1 MKANCSVDPKL
12 LEQFSIVAARA
23 AYSSSL
29 LKGKNDKIAADQA
42 AVDSMRNYL
51 NKIDMNGKIVIG
63 EGEMDEAPMLY
74 IGEILGTGKGEPLD
88 IAVDPLDGTTLT
100 AKNLPDAISVIA
112 VSEKG
117 NLLQA
122 PDTYMEKIA
131 IGPGYPENIIDLDSS
146 IEDNLKNIAEFK
158 SVKVSDLTVCLLE
171 RDRHKKIIQSLK
183 KMSAKIKF
191 ISDGDVLGAI
201 YTCMDN
207 FKVDVYVGIG
217 GAPEGVL
224 AAAAIKCFGGQFQG
238 RLVISDNDEKLR
250 ATKLGIT
257 DMKKKYYLNDIIKGD
272 VIFCAAGVTDGE
284 MLKGIRVEGLNFLSD
299 LLISHSEGKVTKI
312 YTQTLEI

>member
-1 MKANCSVDPKL
+1 MLDHNL
-12 LEQFSIVAARA
+12 LKQFTKVAAQA

-29 LKGKNDKIAADQA
+29 LKGKGDKIAADQA

-63 EGEMDEAPMLY
+63 EGEMDEAPMLF
-74 IGEILGTGKGEPLD
+74 IGEKLGTGKGEPLD

-131 IGPGYPENIIDLDSS
+131 IGPDYPENIIDLDNS
-146 IEDNLKNIAEFK
+146 IETNLNNMAEFK
-158 SVKVSDLTVCLLE
+158 SIKPSELTVCLLE
-171 RDRHKKIIQSLK
+171 RDRHKKIVESIT

-201 YTCMDN
+201 YTCIKDFN
-207 FKVDVYVGIG
+207 VDLYVGIG

-238 RLVISDNDEKLR
+238 RLSITDNEEKLR

-257 DMKKKYYLNDIIKGD
+257 DLKKKYYLNDIVRGD
-272 VIFCAAGVTDGE
+272 VIFCAGGVTDGE
-284 MLKGIRVEGLNFLSD
+284 LLKGIRIEKNNFLAD
-299 LLISHSEGKVTKI
+299 LLVLHSDKKIIKV
-312 YTQTLEI
+312 YTEKFEI

>member
-1 MKANCSVDPKL
+1 MLDSKL
-12 LEQFSIVAARA
+12 LEQFTKVAAQA

-51 NKIDMNGKIVIG
+51 NKIDMNATIVIG
-63 EGEMDEAPMLY
+63 EGEMDEAPMLF
-74 IGEILGTGKGEPLD
+74 IGEKLGTGNGDPLD

-112 VSEKG
+112 VAERG

-122 PDTYMEKIA
+122 PDTYMEKLA
-131 IGPGYPENIIDLDSS
+131 IGPEYPENIVDLDNS
-146 IEDNLKNIAEFK
+146 IETNLKNMAEFK
-158 SVKVSDLTVCLLE
+158 STKPSDLTVCLLE
-171 RDRHKKIIQSLK
+171 RDRHKKIVESIN

-191 ISDGDVLGAI
+191 ISDGDVMGAI
-201 YTCMDN
+201 YTCIKDFN
-207 FKVDVYVGIG
+207 VDMYVGVG

-238 RLVISDNDEKLR
+238 RLAISDNEEKLR

-257 DMKKKYYLNDIIKGD
+257 DLKKKYYLNDIVKGD
-272 VIFCAAGVTDGE
+272 VIFCAGGVTDGE
-284 MLKGIRVEGLNFLSD
+284 LLKGIRISKNNFAAD
-299 LLISHSEGKVTKI
+299 LLVMHSDQKITKV
-312 YTQTLEI
+312 YTEKFEI

>member
-1 MKANCSVDPKL
+1 MLDPKL
-12 LEQFSIVAARA
+12 LHKFSIVAARA

-42 AVDSMRNYL
+42 AVDTMRNYL
-51 NKIDMNGKIVIG
+51 NKIEMNGKIVIG

-74 IGEILGTGKGEPLD
+74 IGEKLGTGDGELLD

-100 AKNLPDAISVIA
+100 AKNLPNAISVIA

-122 PDTYMEKIA
+122 PDMYMEKIA
-131 IGPGYPENIIDLDSS
+131 IGPGFPENIVDLDNTV
-146 IEDNLKNIAEFK
+146 EKNLKNMAEFK
-158 SVKVSDLTVCLLE
+158 SVKISDLTVCLLE
-171 RDRHKKIIQSLK
+171 RDRHIKIINSLNK
-183 KMSAKIKF
+183 LSVNIKF

-201 YTCMDN
+201 YTCINN
-207 FKVDVYVGIG
+207 FKVDMYVGTG

-224 AAAAIKCFGGQFQG
+224 AAAAIKGFGGQFQG
-238 RLVISDNDEKLR
+238 RLVISNNDEKLR
-250 ATKLGIT
+250 ATKLGIS
-257 DMKKKYYLNDIIKGD
+257 DMQRKYYLNDLVKGD

-284 MLKGIRVEGLNFLSD
+284 ILKGIRVEGSNFLSD
-299 LLISHSEGKVTKI
+299 LLVLHSDQKIIKI
-312 YTQTLEI
+312 YTETFEI

>member
-1 MKANCSVDPKL
+1 MLDNKL
-12 LEQFSIVAARA
+12 LEQFTKVAAQA

-29 LKGKNDKIAADQA
+29 LKGKGDKIAADQA
-42 AVDSMRNYL
+42 AVDSMRSYL

-63 EGEMDEAPMLY
+63 EGEMDEAPMLF
-74 IGEILGTGKGEPLD
+74 IGEKLGTGNGEPLD

-112 VSEKG
+112 VAEKG

-131 IGPGYPENIIDLDSS
+131 IGPDYPENIIDLDNS
-146 IEDNLKNIAEFK
+146 IETNLNNMAEFK
-158 SVKVSDLTVCLLE
+158 SIKPSELTVCLLE
-171 RDRHKKIIQSLK
+171 RDRHKKIVESIT
-183 KMSAKIKF
+183 KMSANIKF

-201 YTCMDN
+201 YTCIKDFN
-207 FKVDVYVGIG
+207 VDLYVGIG

-238 RLVISDNDEKLR
+238 RLSITDNEEKLR

-257 DMKKKYYLNDIIKGD
+257 DLKKKYYLNDIVRGD
-272 VIFCAAGVTDGE
+272 VIFCAGGVTDGE
-284 MLKGIRVEGLNFLSD
+284 LLKGIRIEKNNFLAD
-299 LLISHSEGKVTKI
+299 LLVLHSDKKIIKV
-312 YTQTLEI
+312 YTEKFEI

>member
-1 MKANCSVDPKL
+1 MLDPKL

-131 IGPGYPENIIDLDSS
+131 IGPGYPENIIDLDIS

-171 RDRHKKIIQSLK
+171 RNRHKKIIQSLK

-299 LLISHSEGKVTKI
+299 LLITHSEGKVTKI

>member
-1 MKANCSVDPKL
+1 MLDPKL

-131 IGPGYPENIIDLDSS
+131 IGPGYPENIIDLDSP
-146 IEDNLKNIAEFK
+146 IEYNLKNIAEFK

-171 RDRHKKIIQSLK
+171 RDRHKKMIQSLK
-183 KMSAKIKF
+183 KLSAKIKF

-207 FKVDVYVGIG
+207 FKVDMYVGIG

>member
-1 MKANCSVDPKL
+1 MLDPKL
-12 LEQFSIVAARA
+12 LEQFYIVAARA

>member
-1 MKANCSVDPKL
+1 MLDPKL
-12 LEQFSIVAARA
+12 LHKFSIVAARA

-42 AVDSMRNYL
+42 AVDTMRNYL
-51 NKIDMNGKIVIG
+51 NKIEMNGKIVIG

-74 IGEILGTGKGEPLD
+74 IGEKLGTGDGELLD

-100 AKNLPDAISVIA
+100 AKNLPNAISVIA

-122 PDTYMEKIA
+122 PDMYMEKIA
-131 IGPGYPENIIDLDSS
+131 IGPGFPENIVDLDNTV
-146 IEDNLKNIAEFK
+146 EKNLKNMAEFK
-158 SVKVSDLTVCLLE
+158 SVKISDLTVCLLE
-171 RDRHKKIIQSLK
+171 RDRHIKIINSLNK
-183 KMSAKIKF
+183 LSVNIKF

-201 YTCMDN
+201 YTCINN
-207 FKVDVYVGIG
+207 FKVDMYVGTG

-224 AAAAIKCFGGQFQG
+224 AAAAIKGFGGQFQG
-238 RLVISDNDEKLR
+238 RLVISNNDEKLR
-250 ATKLGIT
+250 ATKLGIS
-257 DMKKKYYLNDIIKGD
+257 DMQRKYYLNDLVKGD

-284 MLKGIRVEGLNFLSD
+284 ILKGIRVEDSNFLSD
-299 LLISHSEGKVTKI
+299 LLVLHSDQKIIKI
-312 YTQTLEI
+312 YTETFEI

>member
-1 MKANCSVDPKL
+1 VLDPKL

-100 AKNLPDAISVIA
+100 AKNLPNAISVIA

-146 IEDNLKNIAEFK
+146 IEDNLKNISEFK

-207 FKVDVYVGIG
+207 FKVDMYVGIG

-284 MLKGIRVEGLNFLSD
+284 MLKGIRVDGLNFLSD
-299 LLISHSEGKVTKI
+299 LLISHFEGKVTKI

>member
-1 MKANCSVDPKL
+1 VLDPKL
-12 LEQFSIVAARA
+12 LHKFSIVAARA

-51 NKIDMNGKIVIG
+51 NKIEMNGKIVIG

-74 IGEILGTGKGEPLD
+74 IGEKLGTGDGELLD

-100 AKNLPDAISVIA
+100 AKNLPNAISVIA

-131 IGPGYPENIIDLDSS
+131 IGPGFPENIVDLDNTV
-146 IEDNLKNIAEFK
+146 EKNLKNMAEFK
-158 SVKVSDLTVCLLE
+158 SVKISDLTVCLLE
-171 RDRHKKIIQSLK
+171 RDRHIKIINSLNK
-183 KMSAKIKF
+183 LSVNIKF

-201 YTCMDN
+201 YTCINN
-207 FKVDVYVGIG
+207 FKVDMYVGTG

-224 AAAAIKCFGGQFQG
+224 AAAAIKGFGGQFQG
-238 RLVISDNDEKLR
+238 RLVISNNDEKLR
-250 ATKLGIT
+250 ATKLGIS
-257 DMKKKYYLNDIIKGD
+257 DMQRKYYLNDLVKGD

-284 MLKGIRVEGLNFLSD
+284 ILKGIRVEDSNFLSD
-299 LLISHSEGKVTKI
+299 LLVLHSDQKIIKI
-312 YTQTLEI
+312 YTETFEI

>member
-1 MKANCSVDPKL
+1 MLDPKL

-171 RDRHKKIIQSLK
+171 RNRHKKIIQSLK

-299 LLISHSEGKVTKI
+299 LLITHSEGKVTKI

>member
-1 MKANCSVDPKL
+1 MLDPKL

-183 KMSAKIKF
+183 KLSAKIKF

-207 FKVDVYVGIG
+207 FKVDMYVGIG

>member
-1 MKANCSVDPKL
+1 MLDPKL

-29 LKGKNDKIAADQA
+29 LKGKNNKIAADQA

-131 IGPGYPENIIDLDSS
+131 IGPGYPENIIDLDSP

-299 LLISHSEGKVTKI
+299 LLITHSEGKVTKI

>member
-1 MKANCSVDPKL
+1 MLDPKL

>member
-1 MKANCSVDPKL
+1 MLDPKL

-131 IGPGYPENIIDLDSS
+131 IGPGYPENIIDLDNS

-183 KMSAKIKF
+183 RISAKIKF

-201 YTCMDN
+201 YTCMDD
-207 FKVDVYVGIG
+207 FQVDMYVGIG

-238 RLVISDNDEKLR
+238 RLVISNNDEKLR

-284 MLKGIRVEGLNFLSD
+284 MLKGIRVEGSNFLSD

>member
-1 MKANCSVDPKL
+1 MLDPKL

-122 PDTYMEKIA
+122 PDTYMEKIV
-131 IGPGYPENIIDLDSS
+131 IGPGYPENIIDLDNS

-183 KMSAKIKF
+183 RISAKIKF

-201 YTCMDN
+201 YTCMDD
-207 FKVDVYVGIG
+207 FQVDMYVGIG

-238 RLVISDNDEKLR
+238 RLVISNNDEKLR

-284 MLKGIRVEGLNFLSD
+284 MLKGIRVEGSNFLSD

>member
-1 MKANCSVDPKL
+1 MLDPKL

-131 IGPGYPENIIDLDSS
+131 IGPGYPENIIDLDSP

-171 RDRHKKIIQSLK
+171 RNRHKKIIKSLK
-183 KMSAKIKF
+183 KLSAKIKF

-207 FKVDVYVGIG
+207 FKVDMYVGIG

>member
-1 MKANCSVDPKL
+1 MLDPKL

-29 LKGKNDKIAADQA
+29 LKGKNNKIAADQA

-183 KMSAKIKF
+183 KLSAKIKF

-207 FKVDVYVGIG
+207 FKVDMYVGIG

>member
-1 MKANCSVDPKL
+1 MLDPKL
-12 LEQFSIVAARA
+12 LDQFANVAARA

-51 NKIDMNGKIVIG
+51 NKIEMNGKIVIG

-74 IGEILGTGKGEPLD
+74 IGEKLGSGEGEILD

-100 AKNLPDAISVIA
+100 AKNLPNAISVIA
-112 VSEKG
+112 VAEKD

-131 IGPGYPENIIDLDSS
+131 IGPNFPENIIDLDNT
-146 IEDNLKNIAEFK
+146 IEVNLKNIAEFK
-158 SVKVSDLTVCLLE
+158 SVKTSDLTVCLLDRE
-171 RDRHKKIIQSLK
+171 RHDPIIRSLK
-183 KMSAKIKF
+183 KMKANIKF
-191 ISDGDVLGAI
+191 ISDGDVMGAI
-201 YTCMDN
+201 YTCIDKFN
-207 FKVDVYVGIG
+207 VDLYVGIG

-238 RLVISDNDEKLR
+238 RLSISNNDEKLR
-250 ATKLGIT
+250 ATKLGIS
-257 DMKKKYYLNDIIKGD
+257 DLKKKYYLNDMVKGD
-272 VIFCAAGVTDGE
+272 VIFCAAGVTTGE
-284 MLKGIRVEGLNFLSD
+284 LLNGIRVDATNFTAD
-299 LLISHSEGKVTKI
+299 LLVLHSENKVNKI
-312 YTQTLEI
+312 YTETFEI

>member
-1 MKANCSVDPKL
+1 MLDPKL
-12 LEQFSIVAARA
+12 LEKFSIVAARA

-131 IGPGYPENIIDLDSS
+131 IGPGYPENIIDLDNS

-183 KMSAKIKF
+183 RISAKIKF

-201 YTCMDN
+201 YTCMDD
-207 FKVDVYVGIG
+207 FKVDMYLGIG

-257 DMKKKYYLNDIIKGD
+257 NMKKKYYLNDIIKGD

-284 MLKGIRVEGLNFLSD
+284 MLKGIRVEGSNFLSD

>member
-1 MKANCSVDPKL
+1 MLDPKL

-171 RDRHKKIIQSLK
+171 RNRHKKIIQSLK
-183 KMSAKIKF
+183 KLSAKIKF

-257 DMKKKYYLNDIIKGD
+257 DVKKKYYLNDIIKGD

>member
-1 MKANCSVDPKL
+1 VLDPKL

-171 RDRHKKIIQSLK
+171 RDRHKKMIQSLK
-183 KMSAKIKF
+183 KLSAKIKF

-207 FKVDVYVGIG
+207 FKVDMYVGIG

-299 LLISHSEGKVTKI
+299 LLITHSEGKVTKI

>member
-1 MKANCSVDPKL
+1 MLDPKL

-207 FKVDVYVGIG
+207 FKVDMYVGIG

-299 LLISHSEGKVTKI
+299 LLITHSEGKVTKI

>member
-1 MKANCSVDPKL
+1 MLNPKL
-12 LEQFSIVAARA
+12 LHKFSIVAARA

-29 LKGKNDKIAADQA
+29 LKGQNDKIAADQA

-51 NKIDMNGKIVIG
+51 NKIEMNGKIVIG

-74 IGEILGTGKGEPLD
+74 IGEKLGTGEGELLD

-100 AKNLPDAISVIA
+100 AKNLPNAISVIA

-131 IGPGYPENIIDLDSS
+131 IGPGFPENIVDLDNTV
-146 IEDNLKNIAEFK
+146 EKNLKNIAEFK
-158 SVKVSDLTVCLLE
+158 SVKISDLTVCILE
-171 RDRHKKIIQSLK
+171 RDRHKKIINSLNK
-183 KMSAKIKF
+183 LLVNIKF

-201 YTCMDN
+201 YTCIDS
-207 FKVDVYVGIG
+207 FKVDMYVGTG

-224 AAAAIKCFGGQFQG
+224 AAAAIKGFGGQFQG
-238 RLVISDNDEKLR
+238 RLVISNNEEKLR
-250 ATKLGIT
+250 ASNLGIS
-257 DMKKKYYLNDIIKGD
+257 DMQRKYYLNDLVKGD

-284 MLKGIRVEGLNFLSD
+284 ILKGIRVEGSNFLSD
-299 LLISHSEGKVTKI
+299 LLVLHSEQKIIKI
-312 YTQTLEI
+312 YTETLEI

>member
-1 MKANCSVDPKL
+1 MLDHKL
-12 LEQFSIVAARA
+12 LEQFTKVAAQA

-29 LKGKNDKIAADQA
+29 LKGKGDKIAADQA
-42 AVDSMRNYL
+42 AVDSMRSYL

-63 EGEMDEAPMLY
+63 EGEMDEAPMLF
-74 IGEILGTGKGEPLD
+74 IGEKLGTGNGEPLD

-112 VSEKG
+112 VAEKG

-131 IGPGYPENIIDLDSS
+131 IGPDYPENIIDLDNS
-146 IEDNLKNIAEFK
+146 IETNLNNMAEFK
-158 SVKVSDLTVCLLE
+158 SIKPSELTVCLLE
-171 RDRHKKIIQSLK
+171 RDRHKKIVESIT
-183 KMSAKIKF
+183 KMSANIKF

-201 YTCMDN
+201 YTCIKDFN
-207 FKVDVYVGIG
+207 VDLYVGIG

-238 RLVISDNDEKLR
+238 RLSITDNEEKLR

-257 DMKKKYYLNDIIKGD
+257 DLKKKYYLNDIVRGD
-272 VIFCAAGVTDGE
+272 VIFCAGGVTDGE
-284 MLKGIRVEGLNFLSD
+284 LLKGIRIQKNNFLVD
-299 LLISHSEGKVTKI
+299 LLVLHSDKKIIKV
-312 YTQTLEI
+312 YTEKFEI

>member
-1 MKANCSVDPKL
+1 MLDPKL

-171 RDRHKKIIQSLK
+171 RNRHKKIIQSLK

>member
-1 MKANCSVDPKL
+1 MLDPKL

-74 IGEILGTGKGEPLD
+74 IGEILGTGKGELLD

-100 AKNLPDAISVIA
+100 AKNLPNAISVIA

-171 RDRHKKIIQSLK
+171 RDRHKNIIQSLK

-207 FKVDVYVGIG
+207 FKVDMYVGIG

-238 RLVISDNDEKLR
+238 RLIISDNDEKLR
-250 ATKLGIT
+250 ATKLGIA

-284 MLKGIRVEGLNFLSD
+284 MLKGIRVDGSNFLSD

>member
-1 MKANCSVDPKL
+1 MLDPKL

-29 LKGKNDKIAADQA
+29 LKGKNNKIAADQA

-207 FKVDVYVGIG
+207 FKVDMYVGIG

>member
-1 MKANCSVDPKL
+1 MLDPKL

-171 RDRHKKIIQSLK
+171 RDRHKKMIQSLK
-183 KMSAKIKF
+183 KLSAKIKF

-207 FKVDVYVGIG
+207 FKVDMYVGIG

-299 LLISHSEGKVTKI
+299 LLITHSEGKVTKI

>member
-1 MKANCSVDPKL
+1 MLDPKL

-207 FKVDVYVGIG
+207 FKVDMYVGIG

-238 RLVISDNDEKLR
+238 RLIISNNDEKLR

-284 MLKGIRVEGLNFLSD
+284 MLKGIRVEGSNFLSD

>member
-1 MKANCSVDPKL
+1 MLDPKL
-12 LEQFSIVAARA
+12 LHKFSIVAARA

-51 NKIDMNGKIVIG
+51 NKIEMNGKIVIG

-74 IGEILGTGKGEPLD
+74 IGEKLGTGDGEPLD

-100 AKNLPDAISVIA
+100 AKNLPNAISVIA

-131 IGPGYPENIIDLDSS
+131 IGPGFPENIVDLDNTV
-146 IEDNLKNIAEFK
+146 EKNLKNIAEFK
-158 SVKVSDLTVCLLE
+158 SVKISDLTVCLLE
-171 RDRHKKIIQSLK
+171 RDRHIKIINSLNK
-183 KMSAKIKF
+183 LSVNIKF

-201 YTCMDN
+201 YTCINN
-207 FKVDVYVGIG
+207 FKVDMYVGTG

-224 AAAAIKCFGGQFQG
+224 TAAAIKGFGGQFQG
-238 RLVISDNDEKLR
+238 RLVISNNDEKLR
-250 ATKLGIT
+250 ATKLGIS
-257 DMKKKYYLNDIIKGD
+257 DMQRKYYLNDLVKGD

-284 MLKGIRVEGLNFLSD
+284 ILKGIRVEDSNFLSD
-299 LLISHSEGKVTKI
+299 LLVLHSDQKIIKI
-312 YTQTLEI
+312 YTETFEI

>member
-1 MKANCSVDPKL
+1 MLDPKL
-12 LEQFSIVAARA
+12 LHKFSIVAARA

-51 NKIDMNGKIVIG
+51 NKIEMNGKIVIG

-74 IGEILGTGKGEPLD
+74 IGEKLGTGDGEPLD

-100 AKNLPDAISVIA
+100 AKNLPNAISVIA

-131 IGPGYPENIIDLDSS
+131 IGPGFPENIVDLDNTV
-146 IEDNLKNIAEFK
+146 EKNLKNIAEFK
-158 SVKVSDLTVCLLE
+158 SVKISDLTVCLLE
-171 RDRHKKIIQSLK
+171 RDRHIKIINSLNK
-183 KMSAKIKF
+183 LSVNIKF

-201 YTCMDN
+201 YTCINN
-207 FKVDVYVGIG
+207 FKVDMYVGTG

-224 AAAAIKCFGGQFQG
+224 AAAAIKGFGGQFQG
-238 RLVISDNDEKLR
+238 RLVISNNDEKLR
-250 ATKLGIT
+250 ATKLGIS
-257 DMKKKYYLNDIIKGD
+257 DMQRKYYLNDLVKGD

-284 MLKGIRVEGLNFLSD
+284 ILKGIRVEDSNFLSD
-299 LLISHSEGKVTKI
+299 FLVLHSDQKIIKI
-312 YTQTLEI
+312 YTETFEI

>member
-1 MKANCSVDPKL
+1 MLDHKL
-12 LEQFSIVAARA
+12 LKQFTKVAAQA

-29 LKGKNDKIAADQA
+29 LKGKGDKIAADQA
-42 AVDSMRNYL
+42 AVDSMRSYL

-63 EGEMDEAPMLY
+63 EGEMDEAPMLF
-74 IGEILGTGKGEPLD
+74 IGEKLGTGNGEPLD

-112 VSEKG
+112 VAEKG

-131 IGPGYPENIIDLDSS
+131 IGPDYPENIIDLDNS
-146 IEDNLKNIAEFK
+146 IETNLNNMAEFK
-158 SVKVSDLTVCLLE
+158 SIKPSELTVCLLE
-171 RDRHKKIIQSLK
+171 RDRHKKIVESIT
-183 KMSAKIKF
+183 KMSANIKF

-201 YTCMDN
+201 YTCIKDFN
-207 FKVDVYVGIG
+207 VDLYVGIG

-238 RLVISDNDEKLR
+238 RLSITDNEEKLR

-257 DMKKKYYLNDIIKGD
+257 NLKKKYYLNEIVRGD
-272 VIFCAAGVTDGE
+272 VIFCAGGVTDGE
-284 MLKGIRVEGLNFLSD
+284 LLKGIRIQKNNFLVD
-299 LLISHSEGKVTKI
+299 LLVLHSDKKIIKV
-312 YTQTLEI
+312 YTEKFEI